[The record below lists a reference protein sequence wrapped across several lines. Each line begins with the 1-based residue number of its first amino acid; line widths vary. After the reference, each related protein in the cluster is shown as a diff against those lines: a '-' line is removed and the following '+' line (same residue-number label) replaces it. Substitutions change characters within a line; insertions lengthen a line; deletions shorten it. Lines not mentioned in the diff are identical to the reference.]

1 MEQLPIRCRGLRR
14 SFGAVTALAGVDLE
28 VGAGEI
34 VALLGPNGVGKST
47 LLRILCTTLLTDG
60 GSAEICGADA
70 AADPVAAR
78 SFRATATGLARDRH
92 RRRSARGRPRC
103 RRPRARLR
111 RRRRHRRDAV
121 AMSGLTILAA
131 FVRRDLAIDLSYR
144 AAFVL
149 RAVSLLLTLALFYYL
164 GDVVDDAAFED
175 QQGISAGYFGYVAI
189 GLATFTVI
197 QTSLISFSRRLREE
211 QTTGTFEALMT
222 TPARPAPIILAS
234 AVYEVARA
242 TIDGLV
248 ILLAAVV
255 IFGLRLDTSPQGI
268 AIALLT
274 MAAALALFASLG
286 IVVAALTVLFKRT
299 TALLA
304 LIISAIALLSGVYFP
319 IDVLPAAVEAVA
331 AAIPFTWT
339 LELLRAALLGDDVDA
354 ARLAGLVASVVV
366 LLPVALVC
374 FTSALRRARRL
385 GTLALY

>member
-1 MEQLPIRCRGLRR
+1 M
-14 SFGAVTALAGVDLE
+14 
-28 VGAGEI
+28 
-34 VALLGPNGVGKST
+34 
-47 LLRILCTTLLTDG
+47 
-60 GSAEICGADA
+60 SA
-70 AADPVAAR
+70 
-78 SFRATATGLARDRH
+78 
-92 RRRSARGRPRC
+92 
-103 RRPRARLR
+103 
-111 RRRRHRRDAV
+111 
-121 AMSGLTILAA
+121 LTILAA
-131 FVRRDLAIDLSYR
+131 FARRDLAIDLSYR
-144 AAFVL
+144 AAFAL

-164 GDVVDDAAFED
+164 GEVVDDAAFE
-175 QQGISAGYFGYVAI
+175 QQGLDAGYFGYVAV

-242 TIDGLV
+242 TIDGLL
-248 ILLAAVV
+248 ILLAAVLL
-255 IFGLRLDTSPQGI
+255 FGLRLDTSLQGV
-268 AIALLT
+268 AVALLT
-274 MAAALALFASLG
+274 LAAALALFASLG

-319 IDVLPAAVEAVA
+319 IDVLPAAVETIAE
-331 AAIPFTWT
+331 AIPFTWT
-339 LELLRAALLGDDVDA
+339 LELLRAALLGGDVDA
-354 ARLAGLVASVVV
+354 ARLAGLIASVVV